1 MQDCE
6 TNDCRKEK
14 RGCEGCY
21 YNKESLIKDIDKA
34 LRNFKNEK
42 VEITYCYSKFCE
54 NKCYKHIDNKKENN

>member
-21 YNKESLIKDIDKA
+21 YNKESLIKDIDRA
-34 LRNFKNEK
+34 LENFKNEL
-42 VEITYCYSKFCE
+42 
-54 NKCYKHIDNKKENN
+54 HIVIASFVRISVINI